1 MNTKNFK
8 TVFAA
13 VLFSVSFSSCQKEKK
28 DNQSCPLTMQ
38 SLAGTYQLTSMKY
51 KASPTSPEQDYLFWM
66 DPCQLDDLVTLKS
79 NGTYTYQDLGLSC
92 DPNDSNNGKWSLS
105 CNTIVSDGDIE
116 DVLNGTISSFDCKTL
131 VFYVEGLKNTGD
143 KLEFRMERQ

>member
-1 MNTKNFK
+1 MNTTNFK

-13 VLFSVSFSSCQKEKK
+13 VLFSVSFFSCQKEKK
-28 DNQSCPLTMQ
+28 EEQFCPLTMQ

-66 DPCQLDDLVTLKS
+66 DPCQLDDLVILKS
-79 NGTYTYQDLGLSC
+79 DGTYTYQDLGLSC
-92 DPNDSNNGKWSLS
+92 DPNESNNGKWLLS
-105 CNTIVSDGDIE
+105 GNTIVSDGDIE
-116 DVLNGTISSFDCKTL
+116 DILNGTISSYDCKTL
-131 VFYVEGLKNTGD
+131 VFYVEGLKNNGD